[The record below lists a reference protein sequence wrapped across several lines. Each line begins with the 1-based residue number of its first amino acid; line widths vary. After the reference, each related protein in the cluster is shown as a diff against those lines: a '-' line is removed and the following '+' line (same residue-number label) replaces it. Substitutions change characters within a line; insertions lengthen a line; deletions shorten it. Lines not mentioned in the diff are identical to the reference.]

1 MAAVGCLRSIS
12 SATVYPNAAKIAPY
26 QRRMHLPSAS
36 AAVYSGGSSSGGLV
50 GLGSVGGGGGGAGVG
65 IGIGVGVGIDD
76 AVGHNVCSLVGSG
89 AAAMA
94 ASCPSPMRWCEA
106 ASVPQPLPP
115 SNASI
120 GSSSPIGG
128 ASNGTA
134 HSSNSNTN
142 SSSNNNNANNNNNHS
157 SGGNNASC
165 QDMWWTE
172 RMVEM
177 AHEKFPNELG
187 E

>member
-1 MAAVGCLRSIS
+1 
-12 SATVYPNAAKIAPY
+12 
-26 QRRMHLPSAS
+26 MHLPSAS